1 MTLDPENRSSY
12 IGSSDAKTILSG
24 DYDKLWREKKGLLP
38 KPDFTDNFA
47 VQLGIVVEP
56 FHAEWTIRKLN
67 EERVGPDKPREF
79 AHSLHTL
86 NTDAEGVAT
95 AAVQHF
101 ASARTHGGAIL
112 GSHPDGLLKHLASG
126 TVYPL
131 EVKHTGR
138 FGSAEEA
145 AQFYMPQLQHHMF
158 CWGVDTMLL
167 SVVIANE
174 EPQRCWIGQSP
185 EWIEHYVQKCEEF
198 WGYMVADRAP
208 SPRLYDTDAPVVP
221 TKIADSVPI
230 NGFKRRDISSD
241 NRAQALIPEFLETKK
256 AAKRHEDI
264 KDELKAMMKKDEN
277 ELYSPSLVLK
287 RDARGAIR
295 ITVKE
300 AA

>member
-1 MTLDPENRSSY
+1 MTLNSEDRSTY

-38 KPDFTDNFA
+38 KPDFSENFA

-67 EERVGPDKPREF
+67 EERGSREF

-101 ASARTHGGAIL
+101 ASAQTHAGAIL
-112 GSHPDGLLKHLASG
+112 GSHPDALLKHIASS
-126 TVYPL
+126 TIWPL

-138 FGSAEEA
+138 FASAEEA

-158 CWGVDTMLL
+158 CWGVDKMLF

-174 EPQRCWIGQSP
+174 EPVRCWIGQSP
-185 EWIEHYVQKCEEF
+185 EWIEHYVQKCDEF
-198 WGYMVADRAP
+198 WGYMASDRAP

-221 TKIADSVPI
+221 AKIADSVPI
-230 NGFKRRDISSD
+230 NGFKRRDISTD
-241 NRAQALIPEFLETKK
+241 NRAQSLIPEFLETKR
-256 AAKRHEDI
+256 AAKRHDDI
-264 KDELKAMMKKDEN
+264 KEELKAMMAKDEN
-277 ELYSPSLVLK
+277 ELYSPALTLK